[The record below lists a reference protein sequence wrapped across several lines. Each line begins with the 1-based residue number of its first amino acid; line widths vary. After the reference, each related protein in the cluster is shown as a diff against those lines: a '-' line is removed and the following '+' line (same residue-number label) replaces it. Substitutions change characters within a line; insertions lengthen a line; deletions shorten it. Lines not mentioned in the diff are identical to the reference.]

1 MGRTSSFHANL
12 PAAKC
17 LTFAVK
23 LLVAHDNTW
32 YAVLGDQVIM
42 KLIFEWDE
50 NKARSN
56 LKKHKV
62 SFDEAKTLFSDP
74 FLITFP
80 DEYHSDSEERLI
92 STGCSARGRILLVV
106 HSERREADNVIL
118 RIISCRKA
126 TPQERRTYEEDEE

>member
-1 MGRTSSFHANL
+1 MDMTLIL
-12 PAAKC
+12 PGSTHQGNFNPPER
-17 LTFAVK
+17 LP
-23 LLVAHDNTW
+23 
-32 YAVLGDQVIM
+32 
-42 KLIFEWDE
+42 
-50 NKARSN
+50 
-56 LKKHKV
+56 
-62 SFDEAKTLFSDP
+62 LFSDP

>member
-1 MGRTSSFHANL
+1 
-12 PAAKC
+12 
-17 LTFAVK
+17 
-23 LLVAHDNTW
+23 
-32 YAVLGDQVIM
+32 M

-56 LKKHKV
+56 LKKHRV
-62 SFDEAKTLFSDP
+62 RFDEAKTLFSDP

-92 STGCSARGRILLVV
+92 SIGCSALGRILLVV
-106 HSERREADNVIL
+106 HCERREADNVIL